1 MTTET
6 ENSLLWPVRTFI
18 YQHFAATTR
27 APQLADIQDRFALS
41 REATVDL
48 LNDLHAIHALFLDP
62 GTTNIRIANPFS
74 AVPTPFV
81 VDVNNKRYWANC
93 AWDSFGVIAA
103 LQAEEGAIHATCA
116 QDGAPLDLQIHQGA
130 VVATTAMIHVLV
142 PFQQWYE
149 NMVFT

>member
-1 MTTET
+1 MQPEHP
-6 ENSLLWPVRTFI
+6 LLWPVRTFI

-27 APQLADIQDRFALS
+27 APRLADLQQHFGFGQE
-41 REATVDL
+41 EAVDL
-48 LNDLHAIHALFLDP
+48 LLALHEIHALFLDL

-81 VDVNNKRYWANC
+81 VDVNGKRYWANC

-103 LQAEEGAIHATCA
+103 LQAEEGAIHATCV
-116 QDGAPLDLQIHQGA
+116 QSGAPLHLQIHQGE
-130 VVATTAMIHVLV
+130 VVDTTAMIHVLV

-149 NMVFT
+149 NMVYT